1 MIRKRFEGG
10 SSRFAEITLAERHV
24 EVASDERLEVRDFDT
39 VREAQFYVA
48 DVENRLRT
56 FGMREVRTEE
66 SYPPDQRDRVLED
79 AIAAAPEDPSV
90 YLVYADWLQQRGDPR
105 GELIVVQDALR
116 AKPRDRAL
124 LAEQDRLFEEH
135 SDLLRGPLA
144 FVGPVAVGWFCGFVR
159 ELDLGAW
166 LATRGR
172 SLLAPLLAHASFAF
186 LRVLVAQPHS
196 ETSWTR
202 AATLLP
208 RTLERLEL
216 GWYGHSD
223 QLAEVLQKVQL
234 PRLREI
240 EINRR
245 RYGSVDEWVSAER
258 TGR

>member
-1 MIRKRFEGG
+1 LIRKRFEGG
-10 SSRFAEITLAERHV
+10 SRFAELTLAERHV

-39 VREAQFYVA
+39 VREAQFFVA

-66 SYPPDQRDRVLED
+66 SYPAGQRDRALEE
-79 AIAAAPEDPSV
+79 AIAAAPEDPAG

-124 LAEQDRLFEEH
+124 LAEQERLFEEH

-172 SLLAPLLAHASFAF
+172 ALLEPLLAHTSFAF
-186 LRVLVAQPHS
+186 LRMLAAQPHN
-196 ETSWTR
+196 ETSWVTLV
-202 AATLLP
+202 ALLP

-216 GWYGHSD
+216 VWHGRFDTLSK
-223 QLAEVLQKVQL
+223 AISTAKL
-234 PRLREI
+234 PRLREL

-245 RYGSVDEWVSAER
+245 RYGSVAEWISALR
-258 TGR
+258 AGR